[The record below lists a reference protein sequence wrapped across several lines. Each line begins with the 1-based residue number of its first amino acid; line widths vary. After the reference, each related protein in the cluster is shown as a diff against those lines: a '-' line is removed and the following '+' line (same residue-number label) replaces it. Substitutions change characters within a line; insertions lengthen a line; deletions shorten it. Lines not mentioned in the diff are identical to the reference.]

1 MDDLILRAL
10 GRAQV
15 SGRVNR
21 EAQAGE
27 VRRLHP
33 AVDATLEFTWKIVK
47 FVPL

>member
-1 MDDLILRAL
+1 MDDLILRAR

-27 VRRLHP
+27 VRGLHP
-33 AVDATLEFTWKIVK
+33 ADDATLEFTWKILN